1 MVKIVRV
8 RSKNG
13 RLTPSSSV
21 TMPTIGT
28 GIEVFQLPEE
38 NPKVG

>member
-1 MVKIVRV
+1 MGSIQEYRP
-8 RSKNG
+8 
-13 RLTPSSSV
+13 TPSSCV

-38 NPKVG
+38 NPKAVE